1 VTEILT
7 SSLFSAMQ
15 FAAAPQWKRDNVLPR
30 ASIETVGVKPTSEIA
45 VDESERRRLFNE
57 VFLPHLAQAFRLA
70 RWLAG
75 NNADAEDIV
84 QEASLRAYRG
94 IHGFGGINARA
105 WTLTITRNTAYSWLL
120 KNRPAAVVFTEDLDH
135 DEKARLENPQE
146 NDHETSTPETVL
158 LSRTD
163 TETVRAAIDALPPPF
178 KEVIVLRE
186 MQDLSYREIAEIIG
200 APVGTIMSRLSRAR
214 EILSQAIRSSI

>member
-1 VTEILT
+1 
-7 SSLFSAMQ
+7 MQ
-15 FAAAPQWKRDNVLPR
+15 LGAAPQRTRGNGLPR
-30 ASIETVGVKPTSEIA
+30 VTVETVGVKATSEIA
-45 VDESERRRLFNE
+45 VDEAERRRLFNE
-57 VFLPHLAQAFRLA
+57 VFLPHLAQAYRLA

-75 NNADAEDIV
+75 NGADAEDIV

-94 IHGFGGINARA
+94 IQSFGGINARA

-135 DEKARLENPQE
+135 NEKARLESPQE
-146 NDHETSTPETVL
+146 NDHEISTPETVL

-200 APVGTIMSRLSRAR
+200 APVGTVMSRLSRAR
-214 EILSQAIRSSI
+214 EILSQAIRGSI